1 MKRFPQLDKHRFA
14 ERRPLVQILAEPT
27 LRVLKQL
34 RSKYCLCN
42 EVNFQRVKAT
52 GDLAP
57 RTGDNPL
64 KTHQQSTER
73 EERILTV
80 TIHF

>member
-1 MKRFPQLDKHRFA
+1 MDKHRSA

-42 EVNFQRVKAT
+42 EVFQRVEAT
-52 GDLAP
+52 GDMAP
-57 RTGDNPL
+57 RTGDDPL

-73 EERILTV
+73 EERILTATV
-80 TIHF
+80 HF